1 MRTRL
6 WNVALALGWLVILA
20 SMSAEAAA
28 YRRPLHEA
36 KVAAPQRASWQL
48 HPHGPAE
55 PSIWLSA
62 LGLASN
68 GQTR

>member
-1 MRTRL
+1 
-6 WNVALALGWLVILA
+6 VILA